1 MYIQTHIYTCKYTY
15 IYICMYIYIYIYIR
29 IYIYVYMERVCVCER
44 ASEILCVY
52 KYVCTC
58 VTERAREIEQARERA
73 EEKCERER

>member
-1 MYIQTHIYTCKYTY
+1 MH
-15 IYICMYIYIYIYIR
+15 
-29 IYIYVYMERVCVCER
+29 MERVCVCER